1 MSDPSLRRERARR
14 ARNAGAFA
22 RRPVPRFL
30 RVTMINIDFDRL
42 HGIGLTDELA
52 RRARAAA
59 ETADADTSFS
69 LQRVTSVHRET
80 VQLHGGERQCSA
92 RVLPRLQTRL
102 LELRTMLAVGDW
114 VLVAAES
121 HGQQWVHEQVPPVTH
136 IARRDGDGS
145 RHPVVSNVDRALLVM
160 GLDDDFNLRR
170 LERYLALAH
179 VSGVEPIV
187 VLTKA
192 DVAAA
197 EPAQRDERID
207 ALKRRASA
215 SVEVLAVDATS
226 AASAACFAH
235 VTGRGQTLV
244 LLGSSGAGKSTLTN
258 TLIGAGVQDTGAVRV
273 HDSRG
278 MHTTTARSLHLLP
291 GGACVI
297 DTPGL
302 RTLRPDAD
310 EAALAASFG
319 DVEALSA
326 QCRFRDCTHA
336 GEPGCAVQA
345 GVDPDRLRNFQKLLR
360 ETKRDSMSWV
370 ERREQLS
377 AWKSRGKAT
386 RERMKI
392 KRGER

>member
-1 MSDPSLRRERARR
+1 MSDPSSRRGCARR
-14 ARNAGAFA
+14 ARSAGAIV
-22 RRPVPRFL
+22 RRPVPRLL
-30 RVTMINIDFDRL
+30 RVLMINIDFDRL
-42 HGIGLTDELA
+42 HGIGLTAELA
-52 RRARAAA
+52 RRAC
-59 ETADADTSFS
+59 ETAQAADADTS
-69 LQRVTSVHRET
+69 LVLERVVSVHRET
-80 VQLHGGERQCSA
+80 VQLHDGDRECSA
-92 RVLPRLQTRL
+92 RVLPRLQKRL
-102 LELRTMLAVGDW
+102 LELSTMLAVGDW
-114 VLVAAES
+114 VLVAAET
-121 HGQQWVHEQVPPVTH
+121 HGQHWVNERVPPVTH

-179 VSGVEPIV
+179 VSGVEPLV

-197 EPAQRDERID
+197 DPAQRDERIA

-215 SVEVLAVDATS
+215 SIEVIVVDATHPTS
-226 AASAACFAH
+226 AARFAH

-258 TLIGAGVQDTGAVRV
+258 TLIGVDVQDTGAVRA
-273 HDSRG
+273 HDSLG
-278 MHTTTARSLHLLP
+278 MHTTTVRSLHRLA

-319 DVEALSA
+319 DVEALSM

-336 GEPGCAVQA
+336 GELGCAVQA
-345 GVDPDRLRNFQKLLR
+345 GVDPDRLRNFHKLLR
-360 ETKRDSMSWV
+360 ETKRDSMTWV